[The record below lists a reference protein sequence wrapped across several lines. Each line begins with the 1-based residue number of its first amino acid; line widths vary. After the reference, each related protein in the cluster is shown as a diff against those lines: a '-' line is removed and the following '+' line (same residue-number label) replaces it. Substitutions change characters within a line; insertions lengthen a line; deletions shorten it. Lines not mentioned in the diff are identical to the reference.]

1 MNVHVTLEA
10 PRREAVVSSTV
21 GDMLRNL
28 GLRPS
33 RQRLVL
39 VFLLFEHQYR
49 RVSAESLYNDAQR
62 ARYSVSRATV
72 INTLRQ
78 FTRAGLLR
86 RVPID
91 GSRKA
96 WFVPGPVI
104 IATKDRRPSDRFNAK
119 KLIEASRSVGR

>member
-1 MNVHVTLEA
+1 MNVHVALEA
-10 PRREAVVSSTV
+10 PRRDILVSGGV
-21 GDMLRNL
+21 RDMLRNL

-39 VFLLFEHQYR
+39 VFLLFEHRHR

-62 ARYSVSRATV
+62 ARDFVSRATV
-72 INTLRQ
+72 TNTLRQ

-96 WFVPGPVI
+96 WFVPGPVV
-104 IATKDRRPSDRFNAK
+104 IATKERRPSDRFNAK